1 MLNSSIRVTSIA
13 QLAALQ
19 GVDITIAATSVGLD
33 PILIERVDNGR
44 QGFPKSYARN
54 LAAALGVD
62 EPTLLAAA
70 RTVLDDSAYPQSMAS
85 VAVAPKPPDAILG
98 ETFPTCLTNVT
109 RNQSTTMAPALTVWL
124 VGQDVGDVGSRGA
137 FGRINRNTGVPLAPI
152 PTSHGV
158 QMPMTLTR
166 GIDALYTVG
175 MRTEHGLPTVA
186 AVSIYGGAILYEQSV
201 APAGAAQP
209 CMVTYAPA
217 TNELWVSVPLDELV
231 YVLDAVTGGVIYS
244 FALTYLG
251 DDYEPCGM
259 VAANGKMYVTG
270 ARDLGGGSWE
280 GHLFE
285 FNQAT
290 YVIERVSS
298 GASLSSCVDVAF
310 DGVDTI
316 YVVSSAVAGG
326 GVYRVPLVD
335 FVGSAISLSSQE
347 LLYDPKWV
355 ICAFGNVFISE
366 ADDLSVPKLVKVTP
380 SGSAEF
386 LAFGGS
392 GYLGKPG
399 FDSLLLWVPNP
410 NDGTVS
416 MVKPDTMTV
425 MTSVFVDGQPW
436 AAIVV

>member
-1 MLNSSIRVTSIA
+1 V
-13 QLAALQ
+13 
-19 GVDITIAATSVGLD
+19 SVS
-33 PILIERVDNGR
+33 
-44 QGFPKSYARN
+44 KS
-54 LAAALGVD
+54 
-62 EPTLLAAA
+62 
-70 RTVLDDSAYPQSMAS
+70 
-85 VAVAPKPPDAILG
+85 
-98 ETFPTCLTNVT
+98 
-109 RNQSTTMAPALTVWL
+109 
-124 VGQDVGDVGSRGA
+124 
-137 FGRINRNTGVPLAPI
+137 
-152 PTSHGV
+152 
-158 QMPMTLTR
+158 
-166 GIDALYTVG
+166 GI
-175 MRTEHGLPTVA
+175 
-186 AVSIYGGAILYEQSV
+186 ILYELRV
-201 APAGAAQP
+201 ATANSP

-298 GASLSSCVDVAF
+298 NTSLSSCVDVAF
-310 DGVDTI
+310 DGVDMF
-316 YVVSSAVAGG
+316 YVVSSAVAGAGG
-326 GVYRVPLVD
+326 GVYRVSLVD
-335 FVGSAISLSSQE
+335 FIGSAISLSSKE
-347 LLYDPKWV
+347 LIYDPKWV

-416 MVKPDTMTV
+416 MVKPDMTV

>member
-1 MLNSSIRVTSIA
+1 
-13 QLAALQ
+13 LAALQ
-19 GVDITIAATSVGLD
+19 GVDIALAATSVGLD

-85 VAVAPKPPDAILG
+85 VAIAPKPPEAILG
-98 ETFPTCLTNVT
+98 ETFPMCLTNVT
-109 RNQSTTMAPALTVWL
+109 RNQSTVMAPALTVWL
-124 VGQDVGDVGSRGA
+124 VGQDVGNVGSKGA

-152 PTSHGV
+152 EMSNNV

-166 GIDALYTVG
+166 GIDTLYTSGDVSELG
-175 MRTEHGLPTVA
+175 NPRVA
-186 AVSIYGGAILYEQSV
+186 AVSLLSGTITHESLIGTTNNT
-201 APAGAAQP
+201 
-209 CMVTYAPA
+209 CTVTYAPA
-217 TNELWVSVPLDELV
+217 TNELWVSVQLDERV
-231 YVLDAVTGGVIYS
+231 YVLDVVTGGVLYS
-244 FALTYLG
+244 LALTYLG
-251 DDYEPCGM
+251 NDYEPCGM

-270 ARDLGGGSWE
+270 ARNLGGGSWE

-285 FNQAT
+285 FNQTT
-290 YVIERVSS
+290 YAIERVST
-298 GASLSSCVDVAF
+298 GDNMGTCVDVAF
-310 DGVDTI
+310 DGVDTF
-316 YVVSSAVAGG
+316 YVVSSIVAGG
-326 GVYRVPLVD
+326 GFFVVPTSS
-335 FVGSAISLSSQE
+335 FSSSARSFSGLE
-347 LLYDPKWV
+347 LIYDAKWV
-355 ICAFGNVFISE
+355 VCAFGFVFVSE
-366 ADDLSVPKLVKVTP
+366 QNIGSIPKLIRVTP
-380 SGSAEF
+380 GSGLQLAATF
-386 LAFGGS
+386 LSFGGS